1 MNAGTIRFLFLG
13 LLLVKTVWESVLV
26 VLNMRT
32 IRKHADR
39 IPDMFQGTINEE
51 TYRKSVNYSLEKN
64 RFELVSGI
72 LEAGLLIVFVFSGL
86 LGSLDVLSTQWSI
99 HPYLQ
104 GAFYIFL
111 ISLLFRIVT
120 LPLSLYSQFVIEAR
134 YGFNRMTLRLFFID
148 FLKGLVIQLILLLPL
163 ISVLFWFMET
173 TGELWWVWAFVFVT
187 LFQVVVTILYP
198 LVIAPLFN
206 KFTPLEEGPLKE
218 QILNLAER
226 LGFRTRGIF
235 VMDSSRRTQHA
246 NAYFTGLGRVKRI
259 VLFDT
264 LLAVLSNDEI
274 AAVLAHEIGHEKR
287 KHIVRMFL
295 VSSIFLI
302 LGLLVLNA
310 LLSYAPLYE
319 AFYFQRI
326 SYQGILVI
334 ISFCSGPF
342 TFFLTPLINAFSR
355 RHEYQADRFA
365 AEQAGLGK
373 ALASALLT
381 LGKENLTNLTP
392 HPWYS
397 FYYYSHPTLSE
408 RIQALEASSSSAA

>member
-148 FLKGLVIQLILLLPL
+148 FLKGLVIQLILLLP
-163 ISVLFWFMET
+163 IVAVLFWFMET

-206 KFTPLEEGPLKE
+206 KFTPLEEGSLKE

-295 VSSIFLI
+295 VSSVFLI

>member
-111 ISLLFRIVT
+111 ISLLFRMVT

-163 ISVLFWFMET
+163 VAVLFWFMET

-206 KFTPLEEGPLKE
+206 KFTPLEEGSLKE

-259 VLFDT
+259 ILFDT

-295 VSSIFLI
+295 VSSVFLI

-342 TFFLTPLINAFSR
+342 TFFLTP
-355 RHEYQADRFA
+355 
-365 AEQAGLGK
+365 
-373 ALASALLT
+373 
-381 LGKENLTNLTP
+381 
-392 HPWYS
+392 
-397 FYYYSHPTLSE
+397 
-408 RIQALEASSSSAA
+408 

>member
-1 MNAGTIRFLFLG
+1 
-13 LLLVKTVWESVLV
+13 
-26 VLNMRT
+26 
-32 IRKHADR
+32 
-39 IPDMFQGTINEE
+39 MFQGTINEE

-148 FLKGLVIQLILLLPL
+148 FLKGLVIQLILLLP
-163 ISVLFWFMET
+163 IVAVLFWFMET

-206 KFTPLEEGPLKE
+206 KFTPLEEGSLKE

-295 VSSIFLI
+295 VSSVFLI

>member
-1 MNAGTIRFLFLG
+1 
-13 LLLVKTVWESVLV
+13 
-26 VLNMRT
+26 
-32 IRKHADR
+32 
-39 IPDMFQGTINEE
+39 MFQGTINEE

-111 ISLLFRIVT
+111 ISLLFRMVT

-163 ISVLFWFMET
+163 VAVLFWFMET

-206 KFTPLEEGPLKE
+206 KFTPLEEGSLKE

-259 VLFDT
+259 ILFDT

-295 VSSIFLI
+295 VSSVFLI

>member
-1 MNAGTIRFLFLG
+1 
-13 LLLVKTVWESVLV
+13 LLVKTVWESVLV

-72 LEAGLLIVFVFSGL
+72 LDAGLLIVFVFSGL

-163 ISVLFWFMET
+163 VAVLFWFMET

-287 KHIVRMFL
+287 KHVVRMFL
-295 VSSIFLI
+295 VSSVFLI

-310 LLSYAPLYE
+310 LLYYAPLYE
-319 AFYFQRI
+319 AFYFPRI

>member
-1 MNAGTIRFLFLG
+1 MSAVTIRFLFLG
-13 LLLVKTVWESVLV
+13 LLLAKTVWESVLV
-26 VLNMRT
+26 ILNMQT
-32 IRKHADR
+32 IRNHADK
-39 IPDMFQGTINEE
+39 IPAMFQGTINEE

-72 LEAGLLIVFVFSGL
+72 LEAGLLVFFVFSGL
-86 LGSLDVLSTQWSI
+86 LGSLDVLSTEWSI

-111 ISLLFRIVT
+111 ISLLFRILT

-148 FLKGLVIQLILLLPL
+148 FLKGLIIQLILLLPL
-163 ISVLFWFMET
+163 VALLFWFMET
-173 TGELWWVWAFVFVT
+173 AGELWWVWAFVFVT

-206 KFTPLEEGPLKE
+206 KFTPLEEGSLKE

-287 KHIVRMFL
+287 RHIVRMFL

-365 AEQAGLGK
+365 AEEAGLGK

-381 LGKENLTNLTP
+381 LGRENLTNLTP

-408 RIQALEASSSSAA
+408 RIQALEALSSSAA